1 MMPHVKYFVIPLLVL
16 MSFSC
21 QQSTESSQRNKPE
34 NLEKAEETSNNF
46 RFYKSFGF
54 CNSKVGYFS
63 QQEADDLYADKI
75 IEIDKKDEIK
85 SDVFSAFDEEQWKCI
100 KENLNLK
107 SDTSVKII
115 NTNDNFPFEKLVLI
129 DDDYIVVSRDGYFF
143 TFTSKETP

>member
-1 MMPHVKYFVIPLLVL
+1 MISHVKYFVFPFLVL
-16 MSFSC
+16 MSFSS
-21 QQSTESSQRNKPE
+21 QQTTKPSQTNEPE
-34 NLEKAEETSNNF
+34 NLKHIEETSNNF
-46 RFYKSFGF
+46 GFYKSFGF

-75 IEIDKKDEIK
+75 IKIDKNNEIK
-85 SDVFSAFDEEQWKCI
+85 SDALSAFDEEQWGCI

-107 SDTSVKII
+107 NDVSVKMV

-129 DDDYIVVSRDGYFF
+129 DENYIVVSRDGYFF

>member
-1 MMPHVKYFVIPLLVL
+1 MISHIKYFVFPFLVL

-21 QQSTESSQRNKPE
+21 QQTTKPSQRNEPE
-34 NLEKAEETSNNF
+34 NLKQIEETSYNF
-46 RFYKSFGF
+46 GFYKSFGF

-75 IEIDKKDEIK
+75 IKIDKNNKIK
-85 SDVFSAFDEEQWKCI
+85 SDALSAFDEEQWRCI

-107 SDTSVKII
+107 NDVSVKVI

-129 DDDYIVVSRDGYFF
+129 DENYIVVSRDGYFF